1 MSDVTKCLKSGF
13 NFHTGV
19 GTRICFVFN
28 CIKIQ
33 SEAVF
38 A

>member
-19 GTRICFVFN
+19 EQEFVLSSIVF
-28 CIKIQ
+28 KFRG
-33 SEAVF
+33 EAVF